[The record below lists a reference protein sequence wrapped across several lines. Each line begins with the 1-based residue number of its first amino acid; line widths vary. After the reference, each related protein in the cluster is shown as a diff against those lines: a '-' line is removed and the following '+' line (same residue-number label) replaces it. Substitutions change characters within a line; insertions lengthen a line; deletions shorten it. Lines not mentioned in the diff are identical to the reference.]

1 MMTPPMP
8 LYIDDIINIIVDIG
22 ILSTK
27 DDRWS
32 TVGDQQNRE
41 IRAAL
46 SVVRA
51 LFLSFKFKFAREYFL
66 SAKMVIY
73 PLPLFFGGFV

>member
-32 TVGDQQNRE
+32 TVGD
-41 IRAAL
+41 
-46 SVVRA
+46 
-51 LFLSFKFKFAREYFL
+51 
-66 SAKMVIY
+66 
-73 PLPLFFGGFV
+73 